1 MRLYQQFRASIS
13 RSAMLSTLSAGV
25 LLFASGMSVSASG
38 QTQAGSTP
46 AQAAPPASQEA
57 ALAPGTP
64 VSIEEAVRMALE
76 NNLGIQIEKLNPQ
89 IQVLGV
95 SRARA
100 VYAPSLLTGF
110 TRRNSSS
117 PPQDFTTSGADQ
129 AISTSAN
136 FGSNGGLQQQMKWGG
151 NYSVVFDGSRFTSN
165 AINSRFNPQL
175 GSNLNASFN
184 QPLLRNFKIDANRQQ
199 VLLAKNQ
206 LQAADLQLQQ
216 RLTQTGRSV
225 RAAYYALVGA
235 IAGLEVAQESLNLSR
250 TSLKN
255 NQTRVEVGTMAP
267 IDIVTAEAEVASNEE
282 NVIITQGQIESA
294 QDQLRTLIMNPTQ
307 ADFWS
312 ARFTPSEQ
320 PVLTARVIDIDGAIK
335 NALANRTDILAFKK
349 QMESTDINLKY
360 AANQKL
366 PAIDLNAR
374 YGLTGTAGSQLL
386 EDRTLP
392 PIIRSFGDSLRDVF
406 ANEFKTWSVAIN
418 VSYPLGT
425 SPAEA
430 AFAQAKLQQ
439 QQEHTSLASLE
450 MQVTTAVREAGRQVN
465 TNLKR
470 VEATRKARDLAQ
482 QRLDAENKRF
492 TVGLSSTFELL
503 QAQRDLSRAKQNE
516 LNATIDYNLSLIDFE
531 AVQIAPIR

>member
-13 RSAMLSTLSAGV
+13 RSAMLSAGV
-25 LLFASGMSVSASG
+25 LLFASGMSVSAFG
-38 QTQAGSTP
+38 QTQ
-46 AQAAPPASQEA
+46 QASA
-57 ALAPGTP
+57 ALPAALPARQEPAMPAGTP

-76 NNLGIQIEKLNPQ
+76 NNLGVQIEKLNPQ

-100 VYAPSLLTGF
+100 VYAPSLLTGLS
-110 TRRNSSS
+110 RRSATS
-117 PPQDFTTSGADQ
+117 PPTDFNTSGANQ
-129 AISTSAN
+129 LISTNSN
-136 FGSNGGLQQQMKWGG
+136 FASNGGLQQQMRWGG
-151 NYSVVFDGSRFTSN
+151 AYSVVFDGSRATTN
-165 AINSRFNPQL
+165 DINPRFNPQL
-175 GSNLNASFN
+175 GSGLNATIT

-199 VLLAKNQ
+199 VLLANNQ
-206 LQAADLQLQQ
+206 LQAADLNLQQ

-294 QDQLRTLIMNPTQ
+294 QDQLRTLIMNPSQ
-307 ADFWS
+307 PDFWT
-312 ARFTPSEQ
+312 ARFAPSEQ

-335 NALANRTDILAFKK
+335 SALANRTDLLAFKK
-349 QMESTDINLKY
+349 QMESTDINMKY

-366 PAIDLNAR
+366 PALDLTAR
-374 YGLTGTAGSQLL
+374 YGLAGVAGTALSQ
-386 EDRTLP
+386 DSSIP
-392 PIIRSFGDSLRDVF
+392 SAVRSFGDALRDVF
-406 ANEFKTWSVAIN
+406 GNDFKTWSFSLN

-430 AFAQAKLQQ
+430 AYAQGKLQQ

-450 MQVTTAVREAGRQVN
+450 MQVTTAVREAGRRVN

-503 QAQRDLSRAKQNE
+503 QAQRDLSRAKQSE

-531 AVQIAPIR
+531 AVQISPIR

>member
-13 RSAMLSTLSAGV
+13 RSAMLGAGV
-25 LLFASGMSVSASG
+25 LLFASGISVSAFG
-38 QTQAGSTP
+38 QTQVASATGPAGVLARQDP
-46 AQAAPPASQEA
+46 AMPA
-57 ALAPGTP
+57 GTP

-95 SRARA
+95 TQARA
-100 VYAPSLLTGF
+100 VYTPFLLTGLS
-110 TRRNSSS
+110 RGSSTS
-117 PPQDFTTSGADQ
+117 PPTDFTTSGSQ
-129 AISTSAN
+129 EISTSAS
-136 FGSNGGLQQQMKWGG
+136 FGSNGGVQQQLKWGG
-151 NYSVVFDGSRFTSN
+151 NYSVVFDGSRASTN
-165 AINSRFNPQL
+165 AIDSTFNPRL
-175 GSNLNASFN
+175 DSGLDASFN
-184 QPLLRNFKIDANRQQ
+184 QPLLRDFKIDANRQR

-282 NVIITQGQIESA
+282 NVIIQQGRIESA
-294 QDQLRTLIMNPTQ
+294 QDQLRTLIKNPSQ
-307 ADFWS
+307 PDFWS
-312 ARFTPSEQ
+312 ARFSPSEQ

-335 NALANRTDILAFKK
+335 NALATRTDLLSFKK
-349 QMESTDINLKY
+349 QMESTDISLRY

-374 YGLTGTAGSQLL
+374 YGLAGRAGTKFSQ
-386 EDRTLP
+386 DPTIP
-392 PIIRSFGDSLRDVF
+392 PTIRSFSGALRDVF
-406 ANEFKTWSVAIN
+406 ANEFKTWSFSLDVT
-418 VSYPLGT
+418 YPIGT
-425 SPAEA
+425 SPADA
-430 AFAQAKLQQ
+430 AYAQAKLQQ

-492 TVGLSSTFELL
+492 TDGLSSTFELL
-503 QAQRDLSRAKQNE
+503 QAQRDLSRAKQSE

>member
-13 RSAMLSTLSAGV
+13 RSALAGAAA
-25 LLFASGMSVSASG
+25 LLFASGMPVSAFG
-38 QTQAGSTP
+38 QTQQVSAVSP
-46 AQAAPPASQEA
+46 A
-57 ALAPGTP
+57 ALPARQEPGVPAGTP

-89 IQVLGV
+89 IEVLGV
-95 SRARA
+95 SRSRA
-100 VYAPSLLTGF
+100 VYTPAFVSGLSRRSTTAPPT
-110 TRRNSSS
+110 
-117 PPQDFTTSGADQ
+117 DFNTSAADQ
-129 AISTSAN
+129 AVSTNAN
-136 FGSNGGLQQQMKWGG
+136 LSGNGGIQQLLKWGG
-151 NYSVVFDGSRFTSN
+151 SYSVLFDGSRATTN
-165 AINSRFNPQL
+165 DINPRFNPQL
-175 GSNLNASFN
+175 GSNLNANIN

-199 VLLAKNQ
+199 LLLAKNQ

-282 NVIITQGQIESA
+282 NVIIQQGRIESA
-294 QDQLRTLIMNPTQ
+294 QDQLRTLIMNPSQ
-307 ADFWS
+307 PGFWT
-312 ARFTPSEQ
+312 ARFSPSEQ
-320 PVLTARVIDIDGAIK
+320 PVLTSRAINVDAAIA
-335 NALANRTDILAFKK
+335 NALANRTDVLAFKK

-366 PAIDLNAR
+366 PAIDLNGR
-374 YGLTGTAGSQLL
+374 YGLAGVAGTALSQ
-386 EDRTLP
+386 TSGLP
-392 PIIRSFGDSLRDVF
+392 SSIRSFGDALRDVF
-406 ANEFKTWSVAIN
+406 GNDFKTWSLSVN

-425 SPAEA
+425 SPADA

-439 QQEHTSLASLE
+439 QQEHTTLANLE
-450 MQVTTAVREAGRQVN
+450 MQVTTSVREAGRQVN

-503 QAQRDLSRAKQNE
+503 QAQRDLSRAKQSE

>member
-13 RSAMLSTLSAGV
+13 RSAKMGAGI
-25 LLFASGMSVSASG
+25 LLFASGMPVSAFG
-38 QTQAGSTP
+38 QATQPSATQA
-46 AQAAPPASQEA
+46 AALPASQEA
-57 ALAPGTP
+57 AAAPGTP

-95 SRARA
+95 SQARA
-100 VYAPSLLTGF
+100 VYTPALLTGF
-110 TRRNSSS
+110 SRRNSTQ
-117 PPQDFTTSGADQ
+117 PPTDFN
-129 AISTSAN
+129 TSASATEIATNAN
-136 FGSNGGLQQQMKWGG
+136 FAGNGGLQQLMKWGG
-151 NYSVVFDGSRFTSN
+151 NYSVVFDGSRATSN
-165 AINSRFNPQL
+165 AINSVFNPQL
-175 GSNLNASFN
+175 GSGLNANFN
-184 QPLLRNFKIDANRQQ
+184 QPLLRNFKIDANRQGI
-199 VLLAKNQ
+199 LLARNQ

-282 NVIITQGQIESA
+282 NVIIQQGRIESA

-307 ADFWS
+307 PDFWT
-312 ARFTPSEQ
+312 ARFSPSEQ
-320 PVLTARVIDIDGAIK
+320 PVLTARVINIDAAIA
-335 NALANRTDILAFKK
+335 NALANRTDLLAFKK

-366 PAIDLNAR
+366 PAVDLNAR
-374 YGLTGTAGSQLL
+374 YGLTGVAGSQLTT
-386 EDRTLP
+386 DRTAP
-392 PIIRSFGDSLRDVF
+392 PIIRSFGDALGDVF
-406 ANEFKTWSVAIN
+406 ANNFRTWSLSLN

-425 SPAEA
+425 SPADA
-430 AFAQAKLQQ
+430 AHAQAKLQQ
-439 QQEHTSLASLE
+439 QQEHTTLASLE

-503 QAQRDLSRAKQNE
+503 QAQRDLSRAKQSE